1 MICIVCA
8 DVHAIASNP
17 GRRQLRELA
26 ERIVVKYPDSLR
38 DQIGND
44 LVGSGS
50 DSIFFQLEERL
61 NNLNRGKGSARKRLI
76 DAPELPVAKKPFH
89 RDHYGC
95 VSWQPPVPAGEEE
108 CLREKQAR
116 LKAMALSI
124 DPDENSYDTDLLLAV
139 F

>member
-1 MICIVCA
+1 MAVTLSSVESNNVEVSPASGLTSPTGRLLVDFQVPWNKMPPALLLALRNKVRPEPKLRREMICIVCA

-44 LVGSGS
+44 LVRSGS

-61 NNLNRGKGSARKRLI
+61 NNLNTL
-76 DAPELPVAKKPFH
+76 
-89 RDHYGC
+89 
-95 VSWQPPVPAGEEE
+95 
-108 CLREKQAR
+108 
-116 LKAMALSI
+116 
-124 DPDENSYDTDLLLAV
+124 
-139 F
+139 